1 MNIATIDPALPALG
15 YLFDLPAMTQ
25 GFAACPPAGAGV
37 ADREVRACTTPS
49 GWQVMRLQHLH
60 YQPGQRCTA
69 TYALCQT
76 RPGLPPLTTMG
87 VVECTPYGLAYRCFQ
102 LDPALPWLATAADA
116 AGMAHR
122 LTRLAPPTSR
132 QETATRCEITPI
144 RYRPGARCALSY
156 RLGGPTGTHHFFGKL
171 FRQPDPQRM
180 AALPLLYA
188 HAQADAALPRVPRLL
203 AYWPDLHL
211 LILPVVNGAELH
223 EVIFDATVPLAVR
236 VDWFAQLGAKLA
248 ALHNLAPLDL
258 PHRTLA
264 ADLADLA
271 TYLPIIDRLL
281 PALATA
287 YAAALQALTVIAPT
301 LPAVAPVVCHGA
313 LRTDQFLL
321 TKPEQQSDAAE
332 ELMLIDL
339 DTLCLAHPATDIGN
353 CLAYLQWKA
362 MRQPQHATL
371 IVQAEQALLTGYAAV
386 RGLPP
391 AASIALY
398 RAVALLKIA
407 GRRFPNLT
415 YREWPLT
422 PQLVQAAHDLIA
434 TTPLNAGSVSAL

>member
-1 MNIATIDPALPALG
+1 M
-15 YLFDLPAMTQ
+15 
-25 GFAACPPAGAGV
+25 
-37 ADREVRACTTPS
+37 
-49 GWQVMRLQHLH
+49 
-60 YQPGQRCTA
+60 
-69 TYALCQT
+69 
-76 RPGLPPLTTMG
+76 
-87 VVECTPYGLAYRCFQ
+87 
-102 LDPALPWLATAADA
+102 
-116 AGMAHR
+116 
-122 LTRLAPPTSR
+122 
-132 QETATRCEITPI
+132 TPI
-144 RYRPGARCALSY
+144 RYRPGARCALAY
-156 RLGGPTGTHHFFGKL
+156 RLGGPSGTHHFFGKL

-188 HAQADAALPRVPRLL
+188 RAQADAALPRVPRPL

-223 EVIFDATVPLAVR
+223 EVVFDATVPLAVR
-236 VDWFAQLGAKLA
+236 VAWFVQLGAKVA
-248 ALHNLAPLDL
+248 ALHNLAPLAL

-271 TYLPIIDRLL
+271 IYVPIMERLL
-281 PALATA
+281 PTLAPA
-287 YAAALQALTVIAPT
+287 YAATLQALTVIAPT
-301 LPAVAPVVCHGA
+301 LPAAVPVVCHGA

-321 TKPEQQSDAAE
+321 TKSEPPCEAAE

-339 DTLCLAHPATDIGN
+339 DTLCLAHPAADIGN

-362 MRQPQHATL
+362 IRQPQHAML
-371 IVQAEQALLTGYAAV
+371 IAQAEQALLTGYAAV

-422 PQLVQAAHDLIA
+422 PQLVQAAQDLIA